1 MADSLWMRLRR
12 VRWGKYEISQAAKKQ
27 VPRMLENL
35 ASRKEARAM
44 KASHEL
50 WVALCSGQIYP
61 AAEPC
66 FPFLVEILGIS
77 EFSVQGEILDLP
89 THFAQ
94 LPDEQSAPD
103 WQRRLRSN
111 LKKQSGFFKKLSY
124 SSDAI
129 VAEKATKLLSLI

>member
-1 MADSLWMRLRR
+1 
-12 VRWGKYEISQAAKKQ
+12 
-27 VPRMLENL
+27 
-35 ASRKEARAM
+35 M

-66 FPFLVEILGIS
+66 FPFLVEILVIS
-77 EFSVQGEILDLP
+77 EFSVQGEILDLM